1 MKLAIFENI
10 MTPGGHEVEFDRIIV
25 EEFRAL
31 GHSVEFY
38 VPENFSF
45 QFDYHTP
52 VTRLKGDAVT
62 YTNSRGLKKIFAAAK
77 REINRQRWYSQLFD
91 AQKNFD
97 ALIVPTSTYRYLRA
111 LNHSVLKKISVPMIF
126 ILHGINPAEAPKFLD
141 AAEKLSTNRN
151 IKPVVLT
158 FGNDIFGERREN
170 IFTIYPPTY
179 TAHDLKKQFGIRN
192 EELGINDENISN
204 SKFQIPNCL
213 KVGFFGQYRR
223 EKNLR
228 GLLEVFLRGKYTRK
242 VKLQVQGSTMHK
254 EDSDDFEEIIRQ
266 YGDDERLSFLHKGL
280 IGAEWQR
287 AIFGVDALLMPYS
300 SPRYR
305 YHWGGMLF
313 TAIGFGKPVVAD
325 NDMNPEVFDLYR
337 VGETFQSGNLDELA
351 RVLENFINDFDENF
365 PTYAANLQAAGENF
379 SPKNFAKRIE
389 KIINL

>member
-1 MKLAIFENI
+1 MRLAIFENI
-10 MTPGGHEVEFDRIIV
+10 MTPGGHEVEFDRILV

-31 GHSVEFY
+31 GHEVEFY

-45 QFDYHTP
+45 QFDYQTP
-52 VTRLKGDAVT
+52 VNRLKGDAVT

-77 REINRQRWYSQLFD
+77 REINRQRWYSQLFE

-111 LNHSVLKKISVPMIF
+111 LNHSALKKISVPMIF
-126 ILHGINPAEAPKFLD
+126 ILHGINPAEAPKFLA
-141 AAEKLSTNRN
+141 AAEKFTSNKN

-158 FGNDIFGERREN
+158 FTDNIFGERREN

-179 TAHDLKKQFGIRN
+179 TARDLKVEPK
-192 EELGINDENISN
+192 ISAAGEV
-204 SKFQIPNCL
+204 L

-228 GLLEVFLRGKYTRK
+228 GLLEVFLKGNYTRR
-242 VKLQVQGSTMHK
+242 VELQVQGSTMHA

-266 YGDDERLSFLHKGL
+266 YRGDERLSFLHKGL

-287 AIFGVDALLMPYS
+287 AILSVDALLMPYS
-300 SPRYR
+300 APRYK

-313 TAIGFGKPVVAD
+313 TAIGFGKPVVASD
-325 NDMNPEVFDLYR
+325 DMNPEVFELYR
-337 VGETFQSGNLDELA
+337 VGETFESGNVDALA
-351 RVLENFINDFDENF
+351 NVLENFINDFDKNF
-365 PTYAANLQAAGENF
+365 PTYSKNLKAAGEDF
-379 SPKNFAKRIE
+379 SPVNFARRLE
-389 KIINL
+389 KIIRG

>member
-1 MKLAIFENI
+1 MRLAIFENI

-31 GHSVEFY
+31 GHEVEFY

-45 QFDYHTP
+45 QFDYKTP

-77 REINRQRWYSQLFD
+77 REINRQRWYAQLFD

-111 LNHSVLKKISVPMIF
+111 LNHSRLKKISVPIIF
-126 ILHGINPAEAPKFLD
+126 ILHGINPTEAPKFLD
-141 AAEKLSTNRN
+141 AADKLSSNMN

-158 FGNDIFGERREN
+158 FTDNIFGQRREN
-170 IFTIYPPTY
+170 IYTIYPPTY
-179 TAHDLKKQFGIRN
+179 TARDLKVAPK
-192 EELGINDENISN
+192 ISAAGEV
-204 SKFQIPNCL
+204 L

-228 GLLEVFLRGKYTRK
+228 GLLEVFLRGKYTRR
-242 VKLQVQGSTMHK
+242 VELQIQGSTMHA
-254 EDSDDFEEIIRQ
+254 EDSDDFESIIRQ
-266 YGDDERLSFLHKGL
+266 YQSDERLSFLHKGL

-300 SPRYR
+300 AERYR

-313 TAIGFGKPVVAD
+313 TAIGFGKPVVAS

-351 RVLENFINDFDENF
+351 RVLETFINDFDKNF
-365 PTYAANLQAAGENF
+365 PTYASNLKAAGDNF
-379 SPKNFAKRIE
+379 SPVNFARRIE
-389 KIINL
+389 RIINA

>member
-1 MKLAIFENI
+1 MRIAIFENI
-10 MTPGGHEVEFDRIIV
+10 MTPGGHEVEFDRILV

-45 QFDYHTP
+45 QFDYQTP

-62 YTNSRGLKKIFAAAK
+62 YTNSRGWRKIFSAAK
-77 REINRQRWYSQLFD
+77 REINRQRWYSQLAD

-126 ILHGINPAEAPKFLD
+126 ILHGINPTEAPKFL
-141 AAEKLSTNRN
+141 AAADKLAGNRN

-158 FGNDIFGERREN
+158 FGDNIFGERREN
-170 IFTIYPPTY
+170 IYTIYPPTY
-179 TAHDLKKQFGIRN
+179 TARDLKVTPK
-192 EELGINDENISN
+192 ISAAGDV
-204 SKFQIPNCL
+204 L

-228 GLLEVFLRGKYTRK
+228 GLLEVFLRGKYTRR
-242 VKLQVQGSTMHK
+242 VELQVQGSTMHA
-254 EDSDDFEEIIRQ
+254 EDAADFEDIIRQ
-266 YGDDERLSFLHKGL
+266 YRGDERLSFLHKGL

-287 AIFGVDALLMPYS
+287 AILGVDALLMPYS
-300 SPRYR
+300 APRYR

-313 TAIGFGKPVVAD
+313 TAIGFGKPVVASD
-325 NDMNPEVFDLYR
+325 DMNPEVFAQYR
-337 VGETFQSGNLDELA
+337 VGETFPAGNVDALGN
-351 RVLENFINDFDENF
+351 VLETFINDFDKNF
-365 PTYAANLQAAGENF
+365 PTYAENLRAAGEEF
-379 SPKNFAKRIE
+379 SPVNFARRVE
-389 KIINL
+389 KIIRS

>member
-31 GHSVEFY
+31 GHDVEFY

-52 VTRLKGDAVT
+52 VTRLNGDAVT

-77 REINRQRWYSQLFD
+77 REINRQRWYAQLFD

-111 LNHSVLKKISVPMIF
+111 LNHSRLKKISVPIIF
-126 ILHGINPAEAPKFLD
+126 ILHGINPTEAPKFLD
-141 AAEKLSTNRN
+141 ASDKLSSNRN

-158 FGNDIFGERREN
+158 FGDNIFGQRRDN
-170 IFTIYPPTY
+170 IYTIYPPTY
-179 TAHDLKKQFGIRN
+179 TARDLKVEPK
-192 EELGINDENISN
+192 ISAAGEV
-204 SKFQIPNCL
+204 L

-228 GLLEVFLRGKYTRK
+228 GLLEVFLRGKYTRR
-242 VKLQVQGSTMHK
+242 VELQIQGSTMHA

-266 YGDDERLSFLHKGL
+266 YQSDDRLSFLHKGL
-280 IGAEWQR
+280 IGADWQR

-300 SPRYR
+300 AERYR

-313 TAIGFGKPVVAD
+313 TAIGFGKPVVAS

-337 VGETFQSGNLDELA
+337 VGETFPSGDLDELA
-351 RVLENFINDFDENF
+351 RVLEGFINDFDKNF
-365 PTYAANLQAAGENF
+365 PIYASNLKAAGENF
-379 SPKNFAKRIE
+379 SPTNFARRIE
-389 KIINL
+389 RIINA